1 MSRTVK
7 IGGIYR
13 HFKGNI
19 YQVIAVA
26 KDCSDL
32 HDVVVYKNED
42 GSKVWVRDLDEFLSD
57 VTRDGK
63 TTERFTL
70 LNQGE

>member
-1 MSRTVK
+1 MSKSVK
-7 IGGIYR
+7 AGGIYR

-26 KDCSDL
+26 KDSSDL
-32 HDVVVYKNED
+32 HDVVVYKSED
-42 GSKVWVRDLDEFLSD
+42 GSKVWVRDMDEFLSE

-63 TTERFTL
+63 TMERFTL

>member
-1 MSRTVK
+1 MSKSVK
-7 IGGIYR
+7 VGGIYR

-26 KDCSDL
+26 KDSSDL
-32 HDVVVYKNED
+32 HDVVVYKSED
-42 GSKVWVRDLDEFLSD
+42 GSKVWIRDMDEFLSE

-63 TTERFTL
+63 TMERFTL